1 MSNIATITPTVQVM
15 LDAKVKADLLAGRI
29 AATDWDAQFSQYL
42 AEYAAQIE
50 ANLGFF
56 EGQPYVEPSAP
67 RRRHRRQA
75 SHGQCDHSADA
86 RSQER
91 QVSQVGGAIPPLFLL
106 TSRATY
112 RICSF
117 DRFTYTAIS
126 LIPNPNES
134 D

>member
-56 EGQPYVEPSAP
+56 VDLAQTVKGNPESHTGTSAKGNP
-67 RRRHRRQA
+67 TWSLQRLGVVIDGKRHMVNVTIAQTP
-75 SHGQCDHSADA
+75 DLKSAK
-86 RSQER
+86 
-91 QVSQVGGAIPPLFLL
+91 
-106 TSRATY
+106 
-112 RICSF
+112 
-117 DRFTYTAIS
+117 
-126 LIPNPNES
+126 
-134 D
+134 